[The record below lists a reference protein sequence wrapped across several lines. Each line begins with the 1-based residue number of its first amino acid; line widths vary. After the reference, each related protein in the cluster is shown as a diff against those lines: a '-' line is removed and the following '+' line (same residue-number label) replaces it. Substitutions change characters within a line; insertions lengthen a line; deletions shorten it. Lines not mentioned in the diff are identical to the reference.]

1 MGTLGTVIFFILLV
15 YILSMIFNNSKT
27 LSKMSDAT
35 SSIVIPA
42 SSLPN
47 NGSINCS
54 YSIWIYVD
62 DWSYRYGQEKYI
74 FLRGNMGTLFIPS
87 LTLSPTDNSA
97 VVTISTD
104 DTETFEC
111 VIPNIPL
118 QKWTNITISM
128 NNKSLD
134 SYINGKLVKTCVLS
148 EVPLI
153 NTEASVYLTPEGGF
167 SGQTS
172 RFQYWSTPINPQQA
186 WNIYKKGPGGNLLS
200 NLFNQYKIQLNFV
213 KGSQVQASLT
223 I

>member
-1 MGTLGTVIFFILLV
+1 MGALGIVVFFLLLV
-15 YILSMIFNNSKT
+15 YILSMIFNSSKT
-27 LSKMSDAT
+27 LSKMSDAR
-35 SSIVIPA
+35 SSIVIPV

-62 DWSYRYGQEKYI
+62 DWSYRYGQEKII
-74 FLRGNMGTLFIPS
+74 FIRGNIGSLFIPS

-97 VVTISTD
+97 VVTVSTE
-104 DTETFEC
+104 DTEPFEC

-134 SYINGKLVKTCVLS
+134 SYINGKLVKTCVMP
-148 EVPLI
+148 EVPVI
-153 NTEASVYLTPEGGF
+153 NTDASVQLTPEGGF

-172 RFQYWSTPINPQQA
+172 RFQYWSTPTSPQQA
-186 WNIYKKGPGGNLLS
+186 WNIYKKGPGGNLFS

>member
-1 MGTLGTVIFFILLV
+1 MGALGIVIFFLLLV
-15 YILSMIFNNSKT
+15 YILSRIFNNSKT
-27 LSKMSDAT
+27 LSKMTDAK

-62 DWSYRYGQEKYI
+62 DWSYRYGQEKII
-74 FLRGNMGTLFIPS
+74 FLRGTMNSLYIPS
-87 LTLSPTDNSA
+87 LTLSSTDNSA
-97 VVTISTD
+97 VVTLSTE
-104 DTETFEC
+104 DTEPFEC

-118 QKWTNITISM
+118 QKWTNIMISIS
-128 NNKSLD
+128 NKSID
-134 SYINGKLVKTCVLS
+134 SYVNGKLVKTCVMP

-153 NTEASVYLTPEGGF
+153 NTDSSVYLTPEGGF

-172 RFQYWSTPINPQQA
+172 RFQYWSTPSNPQQA
-186 WNIYKKGPGGNLLS
+186 WDIYKKGPGGNLFS